1 MSEFKHKC
9 RRRHDRP
16 QSAIVLAED
25 FMGAGSGGDGGSG
38 NRFQHYD
45 GWYSVGAGGISM
57 CATGGVKTHARSPVL
72 QLFAGSTDAPDGQVV
87 VRGSQGVR
95 ITSGQEG
102 VPSKND
108 DINGLEIQVTDP
120 QDITIMRGT
129 DPSASGEQIYMTS
142 GWVDIHSGTGKI
154 TMQAADEITLTAG
167 GGNSMIRM
175 TPTGITIKGLIT
187 YIN

>member
-1 MSEFKHKC
+1 MSEFKQKC
-9 RRRHDRP
+9 RRRHERP

-57 CATGGVKTHARSPVL
+57 CATGRSGIHALPPVL
-72 QLFAGSTDAPDGQVV
+72 QLFAGSLERADGQVSM
-87 VRGSQGVR
+87 RGSQGVR

-108 DINGLEIQVTDP
+108 EIKGVEIQVTDP
-120 QDITIMRGT
+120 QDISIMRGT
-129 DPSASGEQIYMTS
+129 DPDVSGEQIYMTS
-142 GWVDIHSGTGKI
+142 GWVNIRSGTGKI
-154 TMQAADEITLTAG
+154 TMVAADEITLTAG

-175 TPTGITIKGLIT
+175 TSTGITIKGLIT